1 MEFLPYS
8 WVDFVEMLMAVV
20 AGFIIGFEREV
31 RHKPAG
37 VTTITIVTLTSTLV
51 MQLGANLTLLDGAPV
66 DPTRLAAGVITG
78 IGFLGAGVILRTGGH
93 IQGITTAASIWFMAA
108 VGLAI
113 GLGYYIPAAVA
124 VALVWF
130 GFTMDPWV
138 ERLVRSRRKAKGLPP
153 EGDDDGGGE

>member
-1 MEFLPYS
+1 MDFMPYT
-8 WVDFVEMLMAVV
+8 WVDFAEMLLAVL
-20 AGFIIGFEREV
+20 AGCIIGFEREV

-51 MQLGANLTLLDGAPV
+51 MQLADKLSMAGGEQF

-93 IQGITTAASIWFMAA
+93 VQGITTAASIWFMAA

-113 GLGYYIPAAVA
+113 GAHYYLPVGAAVL
-124 VALVWF
+124 LVWL
-130 GFTMDPWV
+130 GFAMDPWI
-138 ERLVRSRRKAKGLPP
+138 EGLVRRRRAAKGLPP
-153 EGDDDGGGE
+153 GDDDGDHQA